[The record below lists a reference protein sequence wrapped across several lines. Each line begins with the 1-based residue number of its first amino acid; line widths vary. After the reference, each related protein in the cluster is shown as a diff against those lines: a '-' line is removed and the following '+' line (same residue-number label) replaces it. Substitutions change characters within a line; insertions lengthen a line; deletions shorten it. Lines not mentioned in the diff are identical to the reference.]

1 MTPGLTGPQRPRTSE
16 ALRRCYAGAALLLA
30 VAVVV
35 PPLYG
40 LARRY
45 EFAEAVQ
52 FSVYAMAVPA
62 LLVLGAPF
70 AGGHLAKGGRLS
82 AWIDRLASGRRLHRS
97 AARSAL
103 FLGGFMVAAVAWRTP
118 GAVAALERDP
128 WLVAVEG
135 ASLVVAGAG
144 FWLELVESGRLVPR
158 ARRPFRGVMAAVGMW
173 TVWTISYLGGFSSTS
188 WYTGFH
194 HFAGGLER
202 GSRPAVLDS
211 GLLARGCARVHAG
224 GVLEPARVAAQ
235 RGGRRTGPWHT
246 GPRGAPLPDGRQ
258 RRQFVADGG
267 DTANAG
273 MSGS

>member
-1 MTPGLTGPQRPRTSE
+1 MTPGLTGPHRPRTSE

-62 LLVLGAPF
+62 LLVLGAPWE
-70 AGGHLAKGGRLS
+70 GVHLANGGRLS
-82 AWIDRLASGRRLHRS
+82 AWIDRLGSGRRLHRS
-97 AARSAL
+97 ATRSAL
-103 FLGGFMVAAVAWRTP
+103 FLGGFMAAAVAWRTP
-118 GAVAALERDP
+118 VAVAALERDP

-158 ARRPFRGVMAAVGMW
+158 ARRPVRGVMAAVGMW

-194 HFAGGLER
+194 HSAGGLSA
-202 GSRPAVLDS
+202 GADQQFSTAVCWLVAALAFMPVVFWN
-211 GLLARGCARVHAG
+211 LLVWLRSEEEV
-224 GVLEPARVAAQ
+224 EPARGTPVPEA
-235 RGGRRTGPWHT
+235 RRSRMGGSP
-246 GPRGAPLPDGRQ
+246 
-258 RRQFVADGG
+258 V
-267 DTANAG
+267 
-273 MSGS
+273 SS

>member
-1 MTPGLTGPQRPRTSE
+1 MTPGLTGPHRPRSSE

-35 PPLYG
+35 PPFYG

-52 FSVYAMAVPA
+52 FAVYAMAVPA
-62 LLVLGAPF
+62 LLVLGAPSER
-70 AGGHLAKGGRLS
+70 GHLAGGGRLS
-82 AWIDRLASGRRLHRS
+82 RWIDRLASGRRLHRS

-103 FLGGFMVAAVAWRTP
+103 FLGGFMAAAVAWRTP

-128 WLVAVEG
+128 WLVALEG
-135 ASLVVAGAG
+135 ASLVAVGAG

-158 ARRPFRGVMAAVGMW
+158 ARRPLRGVMAAVGMW
-173 TVWTISYLGGFSSTS
+173 TVWTVSYLGGFSSTS

-194 HFAGGLER
+194 HFAGHLER
-202 GSRPAVLDS
+202 GSRPAVLDR
-211 GLLARGCARVHAG
+211 GLLARGSGRVHAC

-235 RGGRRTGPWHT
+235 RGGPRAGPWHS
-246 GPRGAPLPDGRQ
+246 GPRGEPLPHGREP
-258 RRQFVADGG
+258 RQFVADGG
-267 DTANAG
+267 DTGNAG